1 MIALFG
7 SNGYLG
13 RQLAF
18 YLAQLG
24 ETIDA
29 FDLPDFDVANDEA
42 WRRFAPRRYSAIY
55 FFAGLTGT
63 ERGFAEAAKYL
74 FVNELGLLNLLKSL
88 APLGEEAPKVIFPS
102 TRLVYRGSPDPL
114 KEDAPK
120 APKTIYAVNKLACE
134 HYLEAY
140 ANRVG
145 LPYAVARICVPYGN
159 LVEADYAYGTIGFF
173 MKQLKAGL
181 PITLFGGG
189 KVRRTFTHV
198 ADICRSVTFLA
209 KTTTPSGIYNIGGEA
224 LSLEDVARLFIQQFG
239 RGSIKSIPWPPD
251 AERLESGDTVFASTK
266 LDALW
271 GEGYQNLSNDTS
283 CLCRQIIQATM

>member
-18 YLAQLG
+18 YLANQG
-24 ETIDA
+24 EAIEA
-29 FDLPDFDVANDEA
+29 FDLPDFDVADEA
-42 WRRFAPRRYSAIY
+42 VWRKFNPARYSAVY

-63 ERGFAEAAKYL
+63 EKGFSEAAKYL

-140 ANRVG
+140 ANRFG

-173 MKQLKAGL
+173 MKQLKAGS

-224 LSLEDVARLFIQQFG
+224 LSLENVARLLVQQIG
-239 RGSIKSIPWPPD
+239 RGSLKSIPWPPD
-251 AERLESGDTVFASTK
+251 AERLESGDTVFDSTK
-266 LDALW
+266 LDALS
-271 GEGYQNLSNDTS
+271 GISYRSPFKE
-283 CLCRQIIQATM
+283 C

>member
-18 YLAQLG
+18 YLANQG
-24 ETIDA
+24 EAIEA
-29 FDLPDFDVANDEA
+29 FDLPDFDVADEA
-42 WRRFAPRRYSAIY
+42 AWRKFDPARYSAVY

-63 ERGFAEAAKYL
+63 EKGFSEVAKYL

-140 ANRVG
+140 ANRFG

-198 ADICRSVTFLA
+198 AEICRSVTFLA
-209 KTTTPSGIYNIGGEA
+209 KTTTPSGIYNIGGESFSLYEVAVA
-224 LSLEDVARLFIQQFG
+224 LIRREGQGTLKEVPWSLSANLIETGDTIFDATKLEALLGNRIRTRRLFSLEEI
-239 RGSIKSIPWPPD
+239 
-251 AERLESGDTVFASTK
+251 
-266 LDALW
+266 
-271 GEGYQNLSNDTS
+271 NL
-283 CLCRQIIQATM
+283 

>member
-18 YLAQLG
+18 YFAQLG
-24 ETIDA
+24 EALEA
-29 FDLPDFDVANDEA
+29 FDLPDFDVANEES
-42 WRRFAPRRYSAIY
+42 WRRFEPRRYSAIY

-114 KEDAPK
+114 KEDDPK
-120 APKTIYAVNKLACE
+120 EPKTIYAVNKLACE
-134 HYLEAY
+134 RYLEVY
-140 ANRVG
+140 ANRFG
-145 LPYAVARICVPYGN
+145 IPYAVARICVPYGN
-159 LVEADYAYGTIGFF
+159 LVDNDYAYGTIGFF
-173 MKQLKAGL
+173 LKQLNAGL

-189 KVRRTFTHV
+189 TMRRTFTHV
-198 ADICRSVTFLA
+198 TDICRAVDFLA
-209 KTTTPSGIYNIGGEA
+209 QPTTPSGIYNIGGEVFA
-224 LSLEDVARLFIQQFG
+224 LCEVAQSLVQQSG
-239 RGSIKSIPWPPD
+239 KGTILSAPWPED
-251 AERLESGDTVFASTK
+251 SERLESGDTVFDSSK
-266 LDALW
+266 LDALLG
-271 GEGYQNLSNDTS
+271 GEYRRIS
-283 CLCRQIIQATM
+283 

>member
-24 ETIDA
+24 ETIEA
-29 FDLPDFDVANDEA
+29 FNLPDFDVADEA
-42 WRRFAPRRYSAIY
+42 AWRKFAPRRYSAVY

-63 ERGFAEAAKYL
+63 EKGFSEAAKYL

-120 APKTIYAVNKLACE
+120 ATKTIYAVNKLACE

-140 ANRVG
+140 ANRFG

-209 KTTTPSGIYNIGGEA
+209 KTTTPSGVYNIGGEA
-224 LSLEDVARLFIQQFG
+224 LSLEAVAQSLVQRIG
-239 RGSIKSIPWPPD
+239 HGSIKSIPWPPD
-251 AERLESGDTVFASTK
+251 AERLESGDTVFDSTK
-266 LDALW
+266 LDALL
-271 GEGYQNLSNDTS
+271 GGGLSE
-283 CLCRQIIQATM
+283 LV

>member
-24 ETIDA
+24 ETIEA
-29 FDLPDFDVANDEA
+29 FDLPDCDVANDEA

-88 APLGEEAPKVIFPS
+88 APLGEDAPKVIFPS

-120 APKTIYAVNKLACE
+120 EPKTVYAVNKLACE

-140 ANRVG
+140 ANRFG

-159 LVEADYAYGTIGFF
+159 LVDDDYAYGTIGFF
-173 MKQLKAGL
+173 LKQLNAGL

-189 KVRRTFTHV
+189 TMRRTFTHV
-198 ADICRSVTFLA
+198 TDICRAVDFLA
-209 KTTTPSGIYNIGGEA
+209 RPTTPLGIYNIGGEA
-224 LSLEDVARLFIQQFG
+224 LALREVAQSLIQRRG
-239 RGSIKSIPWPPD
+239 KGSIIATPWPKD
-251 AERLESGDTVFASTK
+251 AEKLESGDTIFDSSK
-266 LDALW
+266 LDALL
-271 GEGYQNLSNDTS
+271 GGVYRSI
-283 CLCRQIIQATM
+283 R